1 MIMDGS
7 FKPPLRL
14 GLRTAR
20 GLSVVALLA
29 LVAGY
34 LGAAVTGDS
43 PGFGLLKLFG
53 LFGAAALFLDARGQ
67 QANAPD
73 KMLDERERH
82 DRDRAYVLAYQAIV
96 GAMFVALI
104 YTIPAQGLGWWLP
117 DAAAMRDLVSAFAIA
132 ALALPG
138 VILAWRAPADAADL
152 A

>member
-1 MIMDGS
+1 MMDGS

-34 LGAAVTGDS
+34 LGAAVAGDALA
-43 PGFGLLKLFG
+43 FGLLKLLG
-53 LFGAAALFLDARGQ
+53 LLGAAALFLDARGQ

-73 KMLDERERH
+73 RMLDERERRE
-82 DRDRAYVLAYQAIV
+82 RDRAYVLAYQAII
-96 GAMFVALI
+96 GTMFVALI

-117 DAAAMRDLVSAFAIA
+117 DAAAMLDLVSALAIA
-132 ALALPG
+132 GLALPG
-138 VILAWRAPADAADL
+138 VILAWRTPADAADL

>member
-1 MIMDGS
+1 MMDGS

-34 LGAAVTGDS
+34 LGVAVAGDAM
-43 PGFGLLKLFG
+43 GFSLLKLLG
-53 LFGAAALFLDARGQ
+53 LLGAAALFLDAHGQ

-73 KMLDERERH
+73 RMLDERERRE
-82 DRDRAYVLAYQAIV
+82 RDRAYVLAYQAII

-104 YTIPAQGLGWWLP
+104 YTIPAQALGWWLP
-117 DAAAMRDLVSAFAIA
+117 DAAAMLDLLSALAITG
-132 ALALPG
+132 LALPG
-138 VILAWRAPADAADL
+138 VILAWRTPVDTADL